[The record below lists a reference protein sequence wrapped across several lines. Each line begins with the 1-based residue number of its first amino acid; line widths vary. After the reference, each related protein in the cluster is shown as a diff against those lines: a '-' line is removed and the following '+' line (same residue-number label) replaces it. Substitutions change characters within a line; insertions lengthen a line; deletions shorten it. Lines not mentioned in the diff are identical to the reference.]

1 MGNSLNKVY
10 SREELFSSVFDLWQN
25 GLPQGNNIGLS
36 SVDNLIRWELG
47 RLSVITGVPNYG
59 KSEFLDFICL
69 RLNQRYGWKTLYFSP
84 ENYPVSQHFEKLASK
99 ALNKPFNKKCTSED
113 ELHMV
118 FDSIASNFFFM
129 DYQAVSTIDDI
140 LSIATDYIV
149 KEDMKVLV
157 IDPFNRLEHQRPP
170 SLTETEYIS
179 KLLDKLGNFGKQHNI
194 LIYLVAHPRKMN
206 RSKDGIMEIPTY
218 YDINGSANFA
228 NKADYCL
235 AVHRDFAA
243 NETIID
249 VQKVKFK
256 NLGCIGDC
264 RLKYDIKSG
273 NYIETDD
280 DAPIPPDTK
289 ANNELTETYNNNMEA
304 MRQALRNSHRIE
316 IFNPYPNDRE
326 NAEKFDFCKDMINFD
341 TEADINTT
349 EFNTL
354 FEAEL
359 KRSNVNY
366 HKAVVTPNVLDKTV
380 SLFNNVED
388 AKPKDVNLLAFLTT
402 QRKDIDMAAI
412 RTSPTYKEDKKKLP
426 AITVSA
432 QFPNKRS
439 MSDSYTHSGLICI
452 DIDQQ
457 KDENDMK
464 GNTLD
469 VLHQVPTLLKGMSNI
484 AYLGHSLSG
493 KGYTCIIPI
502 AQPDRHREHFRALQ
516 EDFMKLGIR
525 IDESCIDVSRLRIYC
540 YDEYAYI
547 NPYAIP
553 YTSIKEKEVKA
564 SQMKKT
570 DINDPELQKVIAN
583 IEINH
588 IDIAPSY
595 REWFEVGCALYS
607 EFGEDGRELFHRISK
622 QHPKYDKDSTD
633 DQFDKIVDNEYEAFS
648 IGTVYHYY
656 QMYFI

>member
-59 KSEFLDFICL
+59 KSEFLDFVCL
-69 RLNQRYGWKTLYFSP
+69 RLNQLYGWKTLYFSP

-99 ALNKPFNKKCTSED
+99 TLNKPFNRKYTSEE

-118 FDSIASNFFFM
+118 FDKIASNFFFM

-140 LSIATDYIV
+140 LGIATDYIV
-149 KEDMKVLV
+149 REDIKVLV

-194 LIYLVAHPRKMN
+194 LIHLVAHPRKMN
-206 RSKDGIMEIPTY
+206 RNKDGVMEIPTY

-235 AVHRDFAA
+235 AVHRDFAT

-273 NYIETDD
+273 NYMETDD
-280 DAPIPPDTK
+280 DSPVPPDTK
-289 ANNELTETYNNNMEA
+289 TDNEDTTGNDNIET
-304 MRQALRNSHRIE
+304 MRQAIRNSHRIE
-316 IFNPYPNDRE
+316 LFNPYPNDRE
-326 NAEKFDFCKDMINFD
+326 NTEKFNFCKEMTGFE
-341 TEADINTT
+341 TEPDTT
-349 EFNTL
+349 EFNAL

-359 KRSNVNY
+359 KRGNVKY
-366 HKAVVTPNVLDKTV
+366 RKAVVTPNVLDKTV
-380 SLFNNVED
+380 SLFDSVENTI
-388 AKPKDVNLLAFLTT
+388 PKDINLLEFLTT
-402 QRKDIDMAAI
+402 ERKNIDMAAI

-426 AITVSA
+426 AVTVSA
-432 QFPNKRS
+432 QFHSKRS

-452 DIDQQ
+452 DIDQK

-464 GNTLD
+464 GNTPD
-469 VLHQVPTLLKGMSNI
+469 VLKQVPTLLRDMNNI

-502 AQPDRHREHFRALQ
+502 VQPDRHREHFRALQ
-516 EDFMKLGIR
+516 DDFMKLGIR

-540 YDEYAYI
+540 YDRGAYI

-553 YTSIKEKEVKA
+553 YTSTKEKEVKDRH
-564 SQMKKT
+564 MEKT
-570 DINDPELQKVIAN
+570 DIDDPELQKVIAN
-583 IEINH
+583 IEANH

-595 REWFEVGCALYS
+595 REWFEIGCALYC
-607 EFGEDGRELFHRISK
+607 EFGEKGRELYHRISK
-622 QHPKYDKDSTD
+622 QHPKYDRDSTD
-633 DQFDKIVDNEYEAFS
+633 DQYDRIADNEYEAYS
-648 IGTVYHYY
+648 INTVYHYY
-656 QMYFI
+656 HMYRG

>member
-10 SREELFSSVFDLWQN
+10 SREELFSNVFDLWQN

-59 KSEFLDFICL
+59 KSEFLDFVCL
-69 RLNQRYGWKTLYFSP
+69 RLNQLYGWKTLYFSP

-99 ALNKPFNKKCTSED
+99 TLNKPFNRKCTSEE

-118 FDSIASNFFFM
+118 FDKIASNFFFM

-149 KEDMKVLV
+149 REDIKVLV

-194 LIYLVAHPRKMN
+194 LIQLVAHPRKMN
-206 RSKDGIMEIPTY
+206 RNKDGVMEIPTY

-228 NKADYCL
+228 NKSDYCL
-235 AVHRDFAA
+235 AVHRDFVA

-273 NYIETDD
+273 NYMEADD
-280 DAPIPPDTK
+280 DSPIPPDTK
-289 ANNELTETYNNNMEA
+289 TNNEDTTGNDNMET
-304 MRQALRNSHRIE
+304 MRQAIRNSHRIE

-326 NAEKFDFCKDMINFD
+326 NTEKFAFCKDMTGFD
-341 TEADINTT
+341 TEPDTT

-354 FEAEL
+354 FETEL
-359 KRSNVNY
+359 KRSNVKY
-366 HKAVVTPNVLDKTV
+366 RKTVVTPNVLDKTI
-380 SLFNNVED
+380 SLFNSIED
-388 AKPKDVNLLAFLTT
+388 TKPKDISLLEFLTT
-402 QRKDIDMAAI
+402 ERKDINMVAI

-432 QFPNKRS
+432 QFHNKRS
-439 MSDSYTHSGLICI
+439 MSDSYIHSGLICI
-452 DIDQQ
+452 DIDQK

-464 GNTLD
+464 GNTPD
-469 VLHQVPTLLKGMSNI
+469 VLKQVPTLLRDMNNI

-502 AQPDRHREHFRALQ
+502 AQSDRHREHFRALQ
-516 EDFMKLGIR
+516 DDFMKLGIR

-540 YDEYAYI
+540 FDKGAYI

-553 YTSIKEKEVKA
+553 YTSTKEKEVKDRH
-564 SQMKKT
+564 MEKT
-570 DINDPELQKVIAN
+570 DINDPELQKLITN
-583 IEINH
+583 IETNH

-595 REWFEVGCALYS
+595 REWFEIGCALYC
-607 EFGEDGRELFHRISK
+607 EFGEKGRELYHRISK
-622 QHPKYDKDSTD
+622 QYPKYDRDSTD
-633 DQFDKIVDNEYEAFS
+633 DQFDRIVDNEYEAYS
-648 IGTVYHYY
+648 INTLFHYY
-656 QMYFI
+656 HMYFV